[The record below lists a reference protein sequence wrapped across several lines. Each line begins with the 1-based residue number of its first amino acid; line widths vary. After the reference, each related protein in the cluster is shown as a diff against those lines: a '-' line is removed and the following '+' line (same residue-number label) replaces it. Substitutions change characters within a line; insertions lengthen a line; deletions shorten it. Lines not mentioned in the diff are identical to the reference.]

1 MKNDSNAAMQSKD
14 YWPEPLSAR
23 RSVTGEN
30 VGAISQQLIRNGRD
44 RSLGNPRAEDTMM
57 YEDPHPQEQ
66 SRRDFWKY
74 LFGSKEQ
81 GIQGNWTDL
90 FATSVSWMSLDFAFY
105 LLGVNSS
112 RLIPDMFNTPVI
124 QGPYQTLIG
133 NEWHTIVATSIG
145 ALLGGAVAIYVMNK
159 FSRKRLQMWGFIAL
173 AVFFGAEGIL
183 YITQLGKDGHEVILA
198 IYVFCQFFF
207 NLG

>member
-1 MKNDSNAAMQSKD
+1 MQTRD
-14 YWPEPLSAR
+14 YWPEPLSAQSG

-30 VGAISQQLIRNGRD
+30 VEAINQRLMGNGRD
-44 RSLGNPRAEDTMM
+44 PSLGVPQAENTMM

-66 SRRDFWKY
+66 SLSDFRKY
-74 LFGSKEQ
+74 LFGSREQ
-81 GIQGNWTDL
+81 GIEGNWTDL
-90 FATSVSWMSLDFAFY
+90 LATSVSWMSLDFTFY

-145 ALLGGAVAIYVMNK
+145 AVLGGATAIYVMNK
-159 FSRKRLQMWGFIAL
+159 FSRKKLQMWGFIAL
-173 AVFFGAEGIL
+173 AMFFGVEGIL
-183 YITQLGKDGHEVILA
+183 YITLLGKDGHEVIIV

-207 NLG
+207 NLGQYSRKK